1 MIYSIKR
8 IHSATPFKL
17 VLEFDEGEVK
27 EVDLESRLLEWSEGE
42 ESIFKQ
48 LLDPEYFSS
57 VKLNTN
63 WNPSIGT
70 MVLTSVQTHFTCG
83 RSNKTKKTRKKFQQS
98 NLEERCDGN

>member
-48 LLDPEYFSS
+48 LLDPEYFAS
-57 VKLNTN
+57 VKLNTELETIYWGN
-63 WNPSIGT
+63 GVDFSPNSLHMWA
-70 MVLTSVQTHFTCG
+70 VEQEKE
-83 RSNKTKKTRKKFQQS
+83 NKEEVSKK
-98 NLEERCDGN
+98 